1 MTTDVITPKIK
12 NKNSRQLTR
21 SFRIMRAFL
30 LIKFA
35 HLYSQRCLH
44 QSLMRSKNDYH
55 TAENISNMI
64 NDIFGGQTSPQ
75 DFICD
80 KNEIAD
86 KCINLTEDMK
96 SYEGVL
102 KTLNIDPQDVYA
114 FCADVEYNNSVPL
127 FRCYGQ
133 LAMYVVRYI
142 EDYDLGMITKDEA
155 LENIK
160 HLKGFEFAPKNLS
173 MVTRKIVVQM
183 EDAFGFV
190 FLRRIVRKFKKEYKG
205 KKFKVTI
212 KSNVPL

>member
-1 MTTDVITPKIK
+1 MTTDVLTPKIK
-12 NKNSRQLTR
+12 NKNSRQLKR
-21 SFRIMRAFL
+21 RYRIMKAFL
-30 LIKFA
+30 LIKYA

-44 QSLMRSKNDYH
+44 QSLMKSKNDYR

-64 NDIFGGQTSPQ
+64 NDVFGGQTSPQ

-86 KCINLTEDMK
+86 KCINLTEEMK
-96 SYEGVL
+96 SYEETL
-102 KTLNIDPQDVYA
+102 KVLNINPQDVYA
-114 FCADVEYNNSVPL
+114 FSADVEYNNSVPL

-133 LAMYVVRYI
+133 LAMYVI
-142 EDYDLGMITKDEA
+142 GHIMNYDLGMITKDEA
-155 LENIK
+155 LENIQ

-173 MVTRKIVVQM
+173 MVTRKIVIQV
-183 EDAFGFV
+183 ESAFGFV

>member
-1 MTTDVITPKIK
+1 MTTNIITPKIK

-21 SFRIMRAFL
+21 SFRIMKAFL

-44 QSLMRSKNDYH
+44 QSLMKSKNDYH
-55 TAENISNMI
+55 TAENVSNMI
-64 NDIFGGQTSPQ
+64 NDIFGGKTSPQ

-86 KCINLTEDMK
+86 KCINLTEEMK

-133 LAMYVVRYI
+133 IAMYVVRYI

-173 MVTRKIVVQM
+173 MVTRKIVIQV
-183 EDAFGFV
+183 ESAFGFV
-190 FLRRIVRKFKKEYKG
+190 FLKRNIRQSKKEYKG
-205 KKFKVTI
+205 KKI
-212 KSNVPL
+212 KWIIKIT

>member
-1 MTTDVITPKIK
+1 MTTDVTPKIK
-12 NKNSRQLTR
+12 NKNSRQLKR
-21 SFRIMRAFL
+21 SLRIMKAFL
-30 LIKFA
+30 LIKYA

-44 QSLMRSKNDYH
+44 QSLMKSKNDYH
-55 TAENISNMI
+55 TAENVSNMI
-64 NDIFGGQTSPQ
+64 NDIFGGQTTPK

-80 KNEIAD
+80 KNEQAD
-86 KCINLTEDMK
+86 KCINLTEEMK

-133 LAMYVVRYI
+133 LAMYVI
-142 EDYDLGMITKDEA
+142 GHIMNYDLGMITKDEA
-155 LENIK
+155 LKKIQ
-160 HLKGFEFAPKNLS
+160 HLKDFELAPKNLS
-173 MVTRKIVVQM
+173 VVTRKIVIQV
-183 EDAFGFV
+183 EEAFGLV
-190 FLRRIVRKFKKEYKG
+190 FFRRIVRKFKKEYKG

>member
-1 MTTDVITPKIK
+1 
-12 NKNSRQLTR
+12 
-21 SFRIMRAFL
+21 
-30 LIKFA
+30 
-35 HLYSQRCLH
+35 
-44 QSLMRSKNDYH
+44 
-55 TAENISNMI
+55 MI

-86 KCINLTEDMK
+86 KCINLTEEMK

-133 LAMYVVRYI
+133 IAMYVVRYI
-142 EDYDLGMITKDEA
+142 DEA

-173 MVTRKIVVQM
+173 MVTRKIVIQV
-183 EDAFGFV
+183 ESAFGFV
-190 FLRRIVRKFKKEYKG
+190 FLRRIIRRCKKEYKG
-205 KKFKVTI
+205 KKIKVTI
-212 KSNVPL
+212 KSNVHL

>member
-1 MTTDVITPKIK
+1 MTTNIITPKIK

-35 HLYSQRCLH
+35 HLYSQRCLY
-44 QSLMRSKNDYH
+44 QSLMKSKNDYR

-86 KCINLTEDMK
+86 KCINLTEEMK

-133 LAMYVVRYI
+133 IAMYVVRYI

-173 MVTRKIVVQM
+173 MVTRKIVIQV
-183 EDAFGFV
+183 ESAFGFV
-190 FLRRIVRKFKKEYKG
+190 FLKRNIRQSKKEYKG
-205 KKFKVTI
+205 KKI
-212 KSNVPL
+212 KWIIKIT

>member
-1 MTTDVITPKIK
+1 MTTNVITPKIK
-12 NKNSRQLTR
+12 NSRQTKR
-21 SFRIMRAFL
+21 SLRIMKTFL
-30 LIKFA
+30 LIKYA

-44 QSLMRSKNDYH
+44 QSLMKSKNDYH
-55 TAENISNMI
+55 TAENVSNMI
-64 NDIFGGQTSPQ
+64 NDIFGGQTTPQ

-80 KNEIAD
+80 KNEQAD
-86 KCINLTEDMK
+86 KCINLTKEMK

-133 LAMYVVRYI
+133 LAMYVI
-142 EDYDLGMITKDEA
+142 GHIMNYDLGMITKDEA
-155 LENIK
+155 LKKIQ
-160 HLKGFEFAPKNLS
+160 HLKDFEFAPKNLS
-173 MVTRKIVVQM
+173 VVTRKIVVHV
-183 EDAFGFV
+183 EEAFGLV

>member
-1 MTTDVITPKIK
+1 MTTNVITPKIK
-12 NKNSRQLTR
+12 NSRQTKR
-21 SFRIMRAFL
+21 SLRIMKTFL
-30 LIKFA
+30 LIKYA

-44 QSLMRSKNDYH
+44 QSLMKSKNDYH
-55 TAENISNMI
+55 TAENVSNMI
-64 NDIFGGQTSPQ
+64 NDIFGGQTTPK

-80 KNEIAD
+80 KNEQAD
-86 KCINLTEDMK
+86 KCINLTEEMK

-127 FRCYGQ
+127 FRGYGQ
-133 LAMYVVRYI
+133 LAMYVI
-142 EDYDLGMITKDEA
+142 GHIMNYDLGMITKDEA
-155 LENIK
+155 LKKIQ
-160 HLKGFEFAPKNLS
+160 HLKDFEFAPKNLS
-173 MVTRKIVVQM
+173 MVTRKIVIQV
-183 EDAFGFV
+183 EEAFGLV

>member
-1 MTTDVITPKIK
+1 MTTNVITPKIK
-12 NKNSRQLTR
+12 NKNSRQLKR
-21 SFRIMRAFL
+21 SLRIMKTFL

-44 QSLMRSKNDYH
+44 QSLMKSKNDYH
-55 TAENISNMI
+55 TAENVSNMI

-80 KNEIAD
+80 KNEQAD
-86 KCINLTEDMK
+86 KCINLTEEMK

-133 LAMYVVRYI
+133 LAMYVI
-142 EDYDLGMITKDEA
+142 GHIMNYDLGMITKDEA
-155 LENIK
+155 LKKIQ
-160 HLKGFEFAPKNLS
+160 HLKDFELAPKNLS
-173 MVTRKIVVQM
+173 VVTRKIVIQV
-183 EDAFGFV
+183 EEAFGLV
-190 FLRRIVRKFKKEYKG
+190 FFRRIVRKFKKEYKG

>member
-1 MTTDVITPKIK
+1 MTTNVTTPKIK
-12 NKNSRQLTR
+12 NKNSRQLKR
-21 SFRIMRAFL
+21 SLRIMKAFL

-44 QSLMRSKNDYH
+44 QSLMKSKNDYH
-55 TAENISNMI
+55 TAENVSNMI
-64 NDIFGGQTSPQ
+64 NDIFGGQTTPK

-80 KNEIAD
+80 KNEQAD
-86 KCINLTEDMK
+86 KCINLTEEMK

-114 FCADVEYNNSVPL
+114 FSADVEYNNSVPL

-133 LAMYVVRYI
+133 LAMYVI
-142 EDYDLGMITKDEA
+142 GHIMNYDLGMITKDEA
-155 LENIK
+155 LKKIQ
-160 HLKGFEFAPKNLS
+160 HLKDFEFAPKNLS
-173 MVTRKIVVQM
+173 VVTRKIVVQVG
-183 EDAFGFV
+183 EAFGLV
-190 FLRRIVRKFKKEYKG
+190 FLRRIVRKFKKEYSG

>member
-1 MTTDVITPKIK
+1 MTTNVITPKIK
-12 NKNSRQLTR
+12 NSRQTKR
-21 SFRIMRAFL
+21 SLRIMKTFL
-30 LIKFA
+30 LIKYV

-44 QSLMRSKNDYH
+44 QSLMKSKNDYH
-55 TAENISNMI
+55 TAENVSNMI
-64 NDIFGGQTSPQ
+64 NDIFGGQTTPQ

-80 KNEIAD
+80 KNEQAD
-86 KCINLTEDMK
+86 KCINLTEEMK

-114 FCADVEYNNSVPL
+114 FCADVEYNNSIPL

-133 LAMYVVRYI
+133 LAMYVI
-142 EDYDLGMITKDEA
+142 GHIMNYDLGMITKDEA
-155 LENIK
+155 LKKIQ
-160 HLKGFEFAPKNLS
+160 HLKDFEFAPKNLS
-173 MVTRKIVVQM
+173 MVTRKIIIQV
-183 EDAFGFV
+183 EEAFGLV

>member
-1 MTTDVITPKIK
+1 MTTNVITPKIK
-12 NKNSRQLTR
+12 NSRQTKR
-21 SFRIMRAFL
+21 SLRIMKAFL

-44 QSLMRSKNDYH
+44 QSLMKSKNDYH
-55 TAENISNMI
+55 TAENVSNMI
-64 NDIFGGQTSPQ
+64 NDIFGGQTTPK

-80 KNEIAD
+80 KNEQAD
-86 KCINLTEDMK
+86 KCINLTEEMK

-133 LAMYVVRYI
+133 LAMYVI
-142 EDYDLGMITKDEA
+142 GHIMNYDLGMITKDEA
-155 LENIK
+155 LKKIQ
-160 HLKGFEFAPKNLS
+160 HLKDFEFAPKNIS
-173 MVTRKIVVQM
+173 VVTRKIVVQV
-183 EDAFGFV
+183 EEAFGLV

>member
-1 MTTDVITPKIK
+1 MTTNVITPKIK
-12 NKNSRQLTR
+12 NSRQTKR
-21 SFRIMRAFL
+21 SLRIMKTFL

-35 HLYSQRCLH
+35 HLYSQRCLY
-44 QSLMRSKNDYH
+44 QSLMKSKNDYH

-80 KNEIAD
+80 KNEQAD
-86 KCINLTEDMK
+86 KCINLTEEMK

-102 KTLNIDPQDVYA
+102 KTLNIAPQDVYA

-133 LAMYVVRYI
+133 LAMYVI
-142 EDYDLGMITKDEA
+142 GHIMNYDLGMITKDEA
-155 LENIK
+155 LKKIQY
-160 HLKGFEFAPKNLS
+160 LKDFEFAPKNLS
-173 MVTRKIVVQM
+173 VVTRKIVVQV
-183 EDAFGFV
+183 EEAFGLV

>member
-1 MTTDVITPKIK
+1 MTTNVITPKIK
-12 NKNSRQLTR
+12 NSRQTKR
-21 SFRIMRAFL
+21 SLRIMKTFL
-30 LIKFA
+30 LIKYA

-44 QSLMRSKNDYH
+44 QSLMKSKNDYH
-55 TAENISNMI
+55 TAENVSNMI

-80 KNEIAD
+80 KNEQAD
-86 KCINLTEDMK
+86 KCINLTEEMK

-133 LAMYVVRYI
+133 LAMYVI
-142 EDYDLGMITKDEA
+142 GHIMNYDLGMITKDEA
-155 LENIK
+155 LEKIQ
-160 HLKGFEFAPKNLS
+160 HLKDFEFAPKNLS
-173 MVTRKIVVQM
+173 VVTRKIVVQV
-183 EDAFGFV
+183 EEAFGLV

>member
-1 MTTDVITPKIK
+1 MTTNVITPKIK
-12 NKNSRQLTR
+12 NKNSRQTKR
-21 SFRIMRAFL
+21 SLRIMKAFL
-30 LIKFA
+30 LIKYA

-44 QSLMRSKNDYH
+44 QSLMKSKNDYH
-55 TAENISNMI
+55 TAENVSNMI
-64 NDIFGGQTSPQ
+64 NDIFGGQTTPK

-80 KNEIAD
+80 KNEQAD
-86 KCINLTEDMK
+86 KCINLTEEMK

-133 LAMYVVRYI
+133 LAMYVI
-142 EDYDLGMITKDEA
+142 GHIMNYDLGMITKDEA
-155 LENIK
+155 LKKIQ
-160 HLKGFEFAPKNLS
+160 HLKDFEFAPKNLF
-173 MVTRKIVVQM
+173 MVTRKIVIQV
-183 EDAFGFV
+183 EEAFGFV
-190 FLRRIVRKFKKEYKG
+190 FLKRIIRLCKKEYKG

>member
-1 MTTDVITPKIK
+1 MTTNVITPKIK
-12 NKNSRQLTR
+12 NSRQTKR
-21 SFRIMRAFL
+21 SLRIMKTFL
-30 LIKFA
+30 LIKYA

-44 QSLMRSKNDYH
+44 QSLMKSKNDYH
-55 TAENISNMI
+55 TAENVSNMI

-80 KNEIAD
+80 KNEQAD
-86 KCINLTEDMK
+86 KCINLTKEMK

-114 FCADVEYNNSVPL
+114 FCADVEYNNSVRL

-133 LAMYVVRYI
+133 LAMYVI
-142 EDYDLGMITKDEA
+142 GHIMNYDLGMITKDEA
-155 LENIK
+155 LKKIQ
-160 HLKGFEFAPKNLS
+160 HLKDFEFAPKNLS
-173 MVTRKIVVQM
+173 VVTRKIVVQV
-183 EDAFGFV
+183 EEAFGLV

>member
-1 MTTDVITPKIK
+1 MTTNVITPKIK

-44 QSLMRSKNDYH
+44 QSLMRSKNDYR

-86 KCINLTEDMK
+86 KCINLTEEMR
-96 SYEGVL
+96 SYEEVL
-102 KTLNIDPQDVYA
+102 KTLAIDPQDVYA

-155 LENIK
+155 LKKIQ
-160 HLKGFEFAPKNLS
+160 HLKDFEFAPKNLS
-173 MVTRKIVVQM
+173 VVTRKIVIQV
-183 EDAFGFV
+183 ESAFGFV

>member
-1 MTTDVITPKIK
+1 MTTNVITPKIK
-12 NKNSRQLTR
+12 NSRQTKR
-21 SFRIMRAFL
+21 SLRIMKAFL
-30 LIKFA
+30 LIKYA

-44 QSLMRSKNDYH
+44 QSLMKSKNDYH
-55 TAENISNMI
+55 TAENVSNMI
-64 NDIFGGQTSPQ
+64 NDIFGGQTSPK

-80 KNEIAD
+80 KNEQAD
-86 KCINLTEDMK
+86 KCISLTEEMK

-133 LAMYVVRYI
+133 LAMYVI
-142 EDYDLGMITKDEA
+142 GHIMNYDLGMITKDEA
-155 LENIK
+155 LKKIQ
-160 HLKGFEFAPKNLS
+160 HLKDFEFAPKNLS
-173 MVTRKIVVQM
+173 VVTRKIVVQV
-183 EDAFGFV
+183 EEAFGLV
-190 FLRRIVRKFKKEYKG
+190 FLRRIVRKFKKEYRG

>member
-1 MTTDVITPKIK
+1 MTTNVITPKIK
-12 NKNSRQLTR
+12 NSRQTKR
-21 SFRIMRAFL
+21 SLRIMKTFL
-30 LIKFA
+30 LIKYA

-44 QSLMRSKNDYH
+44 QSLMKSKNDYH
-55 TAENISNMI
+55 TAENVSNMI

-80 KNEIAD
+80 KNEQAD
-86 KCINLTEDMK
+86 KCINLTKEMK

-114 FCADVEYNNSVPL
+114 FCADVEYNNSVRL

-133 LAMYVVRYI
+133 LAMYVI
-142 EDYDLGMITKDEA
+142 GHIMNYDLGMITKDEA
-155 LENIK
+155 LKKIQ
-160 HLKGFEFAPKNLS
+160 HLKDFEFAPKNLS
-173 MVTRKIVVQM
+173 VVTRKIVIQV
-183 EDAFGFV
+183 EEAFGLV

>member
-1 MTTDVITPKIK
+1 MTTNVITPKIK

-35 HLYSQRCLH
+35 HLYSQRCLY
-44 QSLMRSKNDYH
+44 QSLMKSKNDYR

-86 KCINLTEDMK
+86 KCINLTEKMK
-96 SYEGVL
+96 SYEEVI
-102 KTLNIDPQDVYA
+102 KTLAIDPQDVYA
-114 FCADVEYNNSVPL
+114 FCADVEYNNSVPS

-133 LAMYVVRYI
+133 IAMYVMRGI
-142 EDYDLGMITKDEA
+142 ENYDLGAINKEAAVKGMNALKD
-155 LENIK
+155 
-160 HLKGFEFAPKNLS
+160 FELAPKNLS
-173 MVTRKIVVQM
+173 MVTRKIVIQV
-183 EDAFGFV
+183 EKAFGLV
-190 FLRRIVRKFKKEYKG
+190 FLKRNIRQSKKEYKG
-205 KKFKVTI
+205 KKIKWTI

>member
-35 HLYSQRCLH
+35 HLYSQRCLY
-44 QSLMRSKNDYH
+44 QSLMRSKNDYR

-86 KCINLTEDMK
+86 KCINLTEEMR
-96 SYEGVL
+96 SYEEVL
-102 KTLNIDPQDVYA
+102 KTLAIDPQDVYA
-114 FCADVEYNNSVPL
+114 FCADVEYNNSVPS
-127 FRCYGQ
+127 FRCYRQ
-133 LAMYVVRYI
+133 IAMYVMRCI
-142 EDYDLGMITKDEA
+142 ENYDLGAINKETAVKGMNALKD
-155 LENIK
+155 
-160 HLKGFEFAPKNLS
+160 FELAPKNLF
-173 MVTRKIVVQM
+173 MVTRKIVIQV
-183 EDAFGFV
+183 EKAFGLV
-190 FLRRIVRKFKKEYKG
+190 SLRRILRRCKKEYKD
-205 KKFKVTI
+205 KKIKWTI
-212 KSNVPL
+212 KIT

>member
-12 NKNSRQLTR
+12 NSRQTKR
-21 SFRIMRAFL
+21 SLRIMKTFL
-30 LIKFA
+30 LIKYA

-44 QSLMRSKNDYH
+44 QSLMKSKNDYH
-55 TAENISNMI
+55 TAENVSNMI

-80 KNEIAD
+80 KNEQAD
-86 KCINLTEDMK
+86 KCINLTKEMK

-114 FCADVEYNNSVPL
+114 FCADVEYNNSVRL

-133 LAMYVVRYI
+133 LAMYVI
-142 EDYDLGMITKDEA
+142 GHIMNYDLGMITKDEA
-155 LENIK
+155 LKKIQ
-160 HLKGFEFAPKNLS
+160 HLKDFEFAPKNLS
-173 MVTRKIVVQM
+173 VVTRKIVVQV
-183 EDAFGFV
+183 EGAFGLV